1 MGGGVINNWVENW
14 FCLEGVLVWRQV
26 GVSRCYVA
34 KLVLIM
40 SSLLPAPPYF
50 ITITYVN
57 SMCFDMCTLLHGG
70 GAHIVLCA
78 ICVLCL

>member
-14 FCLEGVLVWRQV
+14 FCLEGVLGWKQA

-40 SSLLPAPPYF
+40 SSPPPLLFYHNYKCKLAF
-50 ITITYVN
+50 FFSFKLLIFLLNKLLTYK
-57 SMCFDMCTLLHGG
+57 LL
-70 GAHIVLCA
+70 I
-78 ICVLCL
+78 